1 MDESNTPIFLHTVN
15 GTKQTR
21 TGICF
26 AFIFRALCIWLLLSE
41 SEAVTAE
48 TLTREKT
55 AVQAG
60 SAGSLLGS
68 GSFSIFPLAS
78 P

>member
-1 MDESNTPIFLHTVN
+1 MDDSSTPIFLHTVN

-26 AFIFRALCIWLLLSE
+26 AFIFRVLCIWLLPRE
-41 SEAVTAE
+41 SEAVIAE
-48 TLTREKT
+48 TMATETT
-55 AVQAG
+55 AVQSG
-60 SAGSLLGS
+60 LAGSLLGS
-68 GSFSIFPLAS
+68 GSFSIFPLSS

>member
-1 MDESNTPIFLHTVN
+1 MDASNTPIFLHTVN

-26 AFIFRALCIWLLLSE
+26 AFIFRAPCVWLLLRE
-41 SEAVTAE
+41 SEAVMAE
-48 TLTREKT
+48 MMTTETT

-60 SAGSLLGS
+60 SAGSLLSS
-68 GSFSIFPLAS
+68 GSFSIFPLSSA
-78 P
+78 